1 MPDLLLELFS
11 EEIPARMQAKAADD
25 LRRMVTDRL
34 VAEGLVYEGA
44 KAFATPR
51 RLALTVHGIPVRQ
64 PDLKE
69 ERRGPRV
76 GGPDAA
82 IQGFLKA
89 TGLASISEAKIQ
101 TDPKKGDF
109 YIALIEK
116 PGRATIDVLAE
127 ILPVIIRTFPW
138 PKSMRWGARS
148 AKPSALIWVRPL
160 HAITA
165 TFGLETEEPDVVKF
179 SVDGIEA
186 GQTTYGHRFMA
197 PGPINLRR
205 FEDYEA
211 KLLDAKVVLDPER
224 RKDTIV
230 TDAKQLAFAQGFELV
245 EDQVLLDE
253 VAGLVEWPVA
263 LMGSFD
269 KEFLSIP
276 DEVIRATIRNNQKCF
291 VVRDPKNPDNAGK
304 LTNKFI
310 LTANIEASDG
320 GKAIIAGNERVIRA
334 RLSDAK
340 FFYETDLKTKLEDR
354 LPKFEQI
361 VFHEKLGTQAERIKR
376 IERLAAEI
384 APLVGADV
392 EKATRAARLAK
403 ADLLTEVVGEFPE
416 LQGLMG
422 KYYALAQG
430 EDASVAAASEEHY
443 KPQGPADRVPTDP
456 VSVAVA
462 LADKIDTLVGFWAID
477 EKPTGSKDPYALR
490 RAALGFIRLL
500 LDGQIRCVL
509 TGLFKD
515 SYFLHLL
522 RIQKANLLVM
532 LPTQGGPG
540 YASITAAFSEEYRSK
555 VVFDLS
561 KPAVVC
567 VPRDKNDADRNT
579 ENSVSLALG
588 VDHYYDVVDRLPAC
602 DQVCADLLSFFA
614 DRLKV
619 QLREQGARHDLVD
632 AVFSL
637 GGQDDLLMV
646 VRRVEA
652 LGKFLD
658 TDDGK
663 NLLAGTKR
671 ASNILAIE
679 EKKDKR
685 AFDGAPDPAVYNLPE
700 EKALA
705 KAIDEVKREAGSAV
719 AAEDFAGAMSAMAKL
734 RPAVDAFFDKVMV
747 NDDDPKIRENR
758 LKLLNEIRAATRA
771 VADFSK
777 IQD

>member
-25 LRRMVTDRL
+25 LRRMVTDKL

-89 TGLASISEAKIQ
+89 TGLASLDQAKIQ
-101 TDPKKGDF
+101 RDPKKGDF
-109 YIALIEK
+109 YVALIEK
-116 PGRATIDVLAE
+116 PGRATLDVLADM
-127 ILPVIIRTFPW
+127 LPVIIRTFPW
-138 PKSMRWGARS
+138 PKSMRWGERS
-148 AKPSALIWVRPL
+148 ARPGALSWVRPL
-160 HAITA
+160 HVIVA
-165 TFGLETEEPDVVKF
+165 TFGMETEEPDVVKF
-179 SVDGIEA
+179 AVDGIEA

-197 PGPINLRR
+197 PSPINVRR
-205 FEDYEA
+205 FEDYQA

-224 RKDTIV
+224 RKNTILA
-230 TDAKQLAFAQGFELV
+230 DARQLAFAQGLELV
-245 EDQVLLDE
+245 EDQALLDE
-253 VAGLVEWPVA
+253 VAGLVEWPVV
-263 LMGSFD
+263 LMGSFE

-276 DEVIRATIRNNQKCF
+276 GEVIRATIRNNLKCF
-291 VVRDPKNPDNAGK
+291 VVSDPKTGK
-304 LTNKFI
+304 LINKFI
-310 LTANIEASDG
+310 PTANIEASDG

-354 LPKFEQI
+354 LPKFDSI
-361 VFHEKLGTQAERIKR
+361 VFHEKIGTQGERVAR
-376 IERLAAEI
+376 IERLATEI

-392 EKATRAARLAK
+392 QKTKRAARLAK

-443 KPQGPADRVPTDP
+443 KPQGPNDRVPTDP

-462 LADKIDTLVGFWAID
+462 LADKIDTLVGFWVID
-477 EKPTGSKDPYALR
+477 EKPTGSKDPFALR
-490 RAALGFIRLL
+490 RAALGVIRLIAENQHKL
-500 LDGQIRCVL
+500 
-509 TGLFKD
+509 
-515 SYFLHLL
+515 
-522 RIQKANLLVM
+522 NLI
-532 LPTQGGPG
+532 P
-540 YASITAAFSEEYRSK
+540 
-555 VVFDLS
+555 VFDRHS
-561 KPAVVC
+561 E
-567 VPRDKNDADRNT
+567 T
-579 ENSVSLALG
+579 FSVTGASMITWAG
-588 VDHYYDVVDRLPAC
+588 R
-602 DQVCADLLSFFA
+602 QVRSSSVDLLSFFA

-632 AVFSL
+632 AVFAL
-637 GGQDDLLMV
+637 ENQDNLLMV

-671 ASNILAIE
+671 AANILRIE
-679 EKKDKR
+679 EKKDNKTY
-685 AFDGAPDPAVYNLPE
+685 DGAPDSALYSLPE

-705 KAIDEVKREAGSAV
+705 KAIDQVKAEASAAV
-719 AAEDFAGAMSAMAKL
+719 AKEDFAGAMSAMAKL
-734 RPAVDAFFDKVMV
+734 RPAVDAFFDKVKV
-747 NDDDPKIRENR
+747 NDDDARVRENR

-777 IQD
+777 VQD